1 MKTRILYILVFA
13 LGISGFAH
21 AQLNKYKYIIVPKKF
36 DAFKEVNEY
45 QTSTLIKY
53 YFAENGFNVVY
64 DDALPIDL
72 AGNRCTG
79 LVADVIDESG
89 MFSTKIF
96 ISLKDC
102 QNKEVFRS
110 LEGKSKIKDFGAAYK
125 EAIQNAFVSFAGM
138 GYSYDPDAATENK
151 NSETVTLSYKNDVK
165 TVEPKSTAQVIE
177 QKATPEEQVY
187 KSVEPIPSSI
197 VSGDVDVLYAQAI
210 PSGYQLVDN
219 TPKVVLTLQE
229 TSMQYVF
236 MTEYEGN
243 NAVVFLQD
251 GQWMLEYS
259 VDGKKQQKKL
269 NIKF

>member
-1 MKTRILYILVFA
+1 MKTRVLFILIFA

-72 AGNRCTG
+72 AGNRCAG
-79 LVADVIDESG
+79 LLADVIDESG

-102 QNKEVFRS
+102 QNKEVFRTS
-110 LEGKSKIKDFGAAYK
+110 EGKSKLKDFGPAYK
-125 EAIQNAFVSFAGM
+125 EAIQEAFVSVVGLN
-138 GYSYDPDAATENK
+138 YSYDPDAATQTK

-165 TVEPKSTAQVIE
+165 SVEPKSTTQVIE

-187 KSVEPIPSSI
+187 KSVEPMPSSI
-197 VSGDVDVLYAQAI
+197 VQGEADVLYAQATAN
-210 PSGYQLVDN
+210 GYQLVDS
-219 TPKVVLTLQE
+219 TPKVVLKLQE

-251 GQWMLEYS
+251 GQWMMEYS